1 MHARKPQKGEDKYKS
16 LTEPRLY
23 IGYACLPVCMTFASF
38 FLPTKW
44 PGTWWWCGPV
54 SIEPLSRS
62 VVQPTRTII
71 SFSLHASCP
80 DDGARAREPWRP
92 SAWLHATQ
100 GRRRPAAPLGPW
112 LEGLRSSSRAAISP
126 DIDDVGSQR
135 SFCLA
140 HLCHRA
146 SLETAVVNPVRRC
159 TTTRGFVPIYVPW
172 LHQAVNRS
180 SRSLGS
186 NRYTDAAALQVPTK
200 PRYEKLVD
208 NNKYYI

>member
-1 MHARKPQKGEDKYKS
+1 MRPVQTTAHARGSPGAHPPDSMQPRVAAVQ
-16 LTEPRLY
+16 PRLWAR
-23 IGYACLPVCMTFASF
+23 G
-38 FLPTKW
+38 
-44 PGTWWWCGPV
+44 
-54 SIEPLSRS
+54 SR
-62 VVQPTRTII
+62 V
-71 SFSLHASCP
+71 
-80 DDGARAREPWRP
+80 
-92 SAWLHATQ
+92 
-100 GRRRPAAPLGPW
+100 
-112 LEGLRSSSRAAISP
+112 GLRSSSRAAISP
-126 DIDDVGSQR
+126 DIDDVGSQC

-172 LHQAVNRS
+172 LHQAVNKS